1 MRRRIRERQGTPAP
15 PPPAVAIPPDR
26 WVDVVPGCKVGAS
39 VRNLL
44 PRACAMSACDG
55 GSMAG
60 LVLAQHTR
68 PPTHSHMTIKQFARS
83 PRGAGLGQK
92 ERLDT
97 QKSYRRQ
104 PCHTGA
110 CSGSL
115 EARPWG
121 ERASIVW
128 TLSNDRRSTG
138 NRARRASRL
147 ARLSRLHA
155 CCTDLLRA
163 AGRAGGPR
171 GRVPSPP
178 AGAPDATGRLGPALL
193 ERRASR
199 CAQNAPST
207 AQRASAMR
215 HVEWAAPGAPSL
227 GTRARPLTLLAC
239 LALPL
244 AARLGLGWVEKPS
257 VAHAVLRLSLVVSRC
272 ATPPPSRTT
281 ASLPACRAADSR
293 AAARL
298 PLRRWGYRTPRTARA
313 ARVAHGVSAAAAD
326 LFVVRLARVHVR
338 ARASVRGG
346 C

>member
-1 MRRRIRERQGTPAP
+1 VSHAQKDSGKTRDPCSVS
-15 PPPAVAIPPDR
+15 PAVAIPPDR

-44 PRACAMSACDG
+44 PRACAGSACSG

-68 PPTHSHMTIKQFARS
+68 PPTHSRMTIKQFARS

-155 CCTDLLRA
+155 CCADLLRA

-178 AGAPDATGRLGPALL
+178 AWPGPALL
-193 ERRASR
+193 PW
-199 CAQNAPST
+199 PSDSCP
-207 AQRASAMR
+207 RVS
-215 HVEWAAPGAPSL
+215 
-227 GTRARPLTLLAC
+227 C
-239 LALPL
+239 
-244 AARLGLGWVEKPS
+244 PS
-257 VAHAVLRLSLVVSRC
+257 VCRVLARVEVRLVGATNPAVVSRGLKFWGL
-272 ATPPPSRTT
+272 AEPSG
-281 ASLPACRAADSR
+281 S
-293 AAARL
+293 
-298 PLRRWGYRTPRTARA
+298 
-313 ARVAHGVSAAAAD
+313 
-326 LFVVRLARVHVR
+326 RLAS
-338 ARASVRGG
+338 AWACGLQACGWPCSG
-346 C
+346 